1 MSRSLFDRVSTWVRL
16 FQKRPD
22 VEVIQALQVVTPD
35 SEDESEDE
43 DNDLD
48 DDDDYDDDES
58 EEDEE
63 DGEGDSAGT

>member
-48 DDDDYDDDES
+48 DDDDDDDYDDG
-58 EEDEE
+58 
-63 DGEGDSAGT
+63 DGDDD